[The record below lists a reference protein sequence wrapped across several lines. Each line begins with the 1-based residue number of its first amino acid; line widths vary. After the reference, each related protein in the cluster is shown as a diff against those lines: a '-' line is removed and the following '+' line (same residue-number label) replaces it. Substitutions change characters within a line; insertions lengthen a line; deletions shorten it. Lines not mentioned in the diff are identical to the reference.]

1 MALTNAEKQRR
12 YRKKRR
18 DSDPQRR
25 SQYLKKKRLGY
36 IQDIAVGKRKN
47 VDQLSSRDK
56 RQQRRT
62 WRTNQKLCRKRK
74 KDNQNLLT
82 PPDSPIL
89 VQPYQQS
96 SGAKRREKSIAKC
109 YRDKIKLQEQLRKE
123 RKKKMMYMKR
133 WLREKE
139 KSTKCSVESPHSR
152 STKMLRGVNFNFQS
166 KKKRNTVRRSL
177 EFNFVL
183 TEALKQ
189 KHRRGNQQLKR
200 TLSNVLSSNIV
211 RKYRC
216 LSRAKMEIGM
226 QNKKIQK
233 RKYSM
238 TQRLN
243 KELKNFFKR
252 DDNSRLTQESRT
264 VKRQKVKKQKEFYFA
279 ARRNYI
285 RSIWMIKNPR

>member
-1 MALTNAEKQRR
+1 
-12 YRKKRR
+12 
-18 DSDPQRR
+18 
-25 SQYLKKKRLGY
+25 
-36 IQDIAVGKRKN
+36 
-47 VDQLSSRDK
+47 
-56 RQQRRT
+56 
-62 WRTNQKLCRKRK
+62 
-74 KDNQNLLT
+74 
-82 PPDSPIL
+82 
-89 VQPYQQS
+89 
-96 SGAKRREKSIAKC
+96 
-109 YRDKIKLQEQLRKE
+109 
-123 RKKKMMYMKR
+123 MMYMKR

-152 STKMLRGVNFNFQS
+152 STKMLRGVNLNFQS

-243 KELKNFFKR
+243 KELKNFFER
-252 DDNSRLTQESRT
+252 GDNSRLTQESRT
-264 VKRQKVKKQKEFYFA
+264 VTRQKVKKQKRILLCSQKELHQKYLDDKKSKISYSSFCKQKPF
-279 ARRNYI
+279 
-285 RSIWMIKNPR
+285 

>member
-12 YRKKRR
+12 YREKR

-25 SQYLKKKRLGY
+25 SRYKEKKRLRY
-36 IQDIAVGKRKN
+36 IQDVAVGKRKN
-47 VDQLSSRDK
+47 VDQLSSRDQ

-152 STKMLRGVNFNFQS
+152 STKMLRGVKFNFQS

-183 TEALKQ
+183 NRSVKAKVQERKPTAKT
-189 KHRRGNQQLKR
+189 H
-200 TLSNVLSSNIV
+200 IV
-211 RKYRC
+211 KC
-216 LSRAKMEIGM
+216 SFV
-226 QNKKIQK
+226 QHC
-233 RKYSM
+233 S
-238 TQRLN
+238 
-243 KELKNFFKR
+243 
-252 DDNSRLTQESRT
+252 
-264 VKRQKVKKQKEFYFA
+264 
-279 ARRNYI
+279 
-285 RSIWMIKNPR
+285 